1 MSKRFTKEEQEV
13 LKSNPYTLSVSGHQ
27 IRYTVEFKRF
37 LLSELTKPGVSYR
50 AAFVNAG
57 YDPAMLGK
65 DRITSAVKYARK
77 QAASPQ
83 GLHDTGPSRSKLLK
97 QDLARKRTETA
108 IRDLQEEVIRLQQQV
123 DFLKKTLHILNEDT
137 KNP

>member
-1 MSKRFTKEEQEV
+1 MAKPFTKEEQEV
-13 LKSNPYTLSVSGHQ
+13 LKSNPYTLSVSDRQ
-27 IRYTVEFKRF
+27 IKYTVEFKRF
-37 LLSELTKPGVSYR
+37 LLSELAKPGVTYH
-50 AAFVNAG
+50 AAFIKAG
-57 YDPAMLGK
+57 YDPTILGQ
-65 DRITSAVKYARK
+65 DRIASTVKCTRK